1 MLPLR
6 LSKYSETA
14 VASPPS
20 CLMLLTQHRD
30 QSRQFFLQIW
40 QKYQQHIPLEPL
52 ESVILEVILAHPEY
66 HAYLTEEFLD
76 KDYRPDQFED
86 NPFLHLGLH
95 IAIQEQLQTDRPAGI
110 RTLYQTLKPHFEDIH
125 SLEHQMML
133 CLAQTLLQAQ
143 VQQTMPDEDHYLTC
157 LKQAI

>member
-1 MLPLR
+1 MI
-6 LSKYSETA
+6 
-14 VASPPS
+14 
-20 CLMLLTQHRD
+20 LTQDRD
-30 QSRQFFLQIW
+30 QSRQFFLNVW
-40 QKYQQHIPLEPL
+40 QKYQQHIPLEAL
-52 ESVILEVILAHPEY
+52 ESMVLEVLLAHPEY

-110 RTLYQTLKPHFEDIH
+110 RGLYQTLKPHFEDIH

-133 CLAQTLLQAQ
+133 CLSQTLLQAH
-143 VQQTMPDEDHYLTC
+143 VQHTLPDEKHYLEC
-157 LKQAI
+157 LHQAIAS